1 MPRDRKTNFGNE
13 LMISFAWIDP
23 HSDTSEIATF
33 LADVIAADAG
43 YISHGEIQT
52 GLSVDGVSW
61 SPALRALMTEDFSD
75 LDDERSIVIA
85 RNAENALIG
94 AAVVA
99 WTVTPRVSF
108 ATLEDLA
115 VSPEWRKHGVGAK
128 LVDTVEKRAL
138 ENGARWLFLESGL
151 NNQNAHAFFERGGF
165 EAISK
170 VFVKQLK

>member
-1 MPRDRKTNFGNE
+1 
-13 LMISFAWIDP
+13 MISLTWIEP
-23 HSDTSEIATF
+23 HSHSSEIATF
-33 LADVIAADAG
+33 FADVIAADAS

-52 GLSVDGVSW
+52 GLSVDGVNW
-61 SPALRALMTEDFSD
+61 SPALHNLMAQDFTD
-75 LDDERSIVIA
+75 LDDERSVVVA

-99 WTVTPRVSF
+99 WTITPRVSF

-128 LVDTVEKRAL
+128 LVEMVEKRAR
-138 ENGARWLFLESGL
+138 ENGIRWLFLESGL
-151 NNQNAHAFFERGGF
+151 NNHNAHAFFERGGF

-170 VFVKQLK
+170 VFVKPLK